1 MKEITTI
8 NKKISGIKGPETNAT
23 GNNKIKIELKFTK
36 FFFKLP
42 IKHILLIAVF
52 NK

>member
-1 MKEITTI
+1 MKETTTI

-23 GNNKIKIELKFTK
+23 GNNKIKIEFIFTK
-36 FFFKLP
+36 LFFKLL